1 MVTINDVWK
10 HVSNKIANKVN
21 DPFDELFASV
31 IPIDSDGTFL
41 DLISSDCEEY
51 EGDSYVMLRRLLRKT
66 DLFPT
71 GGFAYLCPAKMSIAK
86 TEEEAITLRARALAG
101 DDQRRKVLMLALIH
115 PVGINESTGMPAD
128 LVMENGI
135 YWLDTNEF
143 QEFPTTVNGQR
154 DGEVEQGALPMAL
167 GALALKCA
175 LDNGSLGEIGMR
187 LNNALTMAEK
197 SLSEAEAV
205 FESLRDN

>member
-31 IPIDSDGTFL
+31 IPIDSDGNFL
-41 DLISSDCEEY
+41 GLIDSNCEEY

-66 DLFPT
+66 HLFPT
-71 GGFAYLCPAKMSIAK
+71 GGFVYMCPAKISIAK
-86 TEEEAITLRARALAG
+86 TAEEATTLRARALAG
-101 DDQRRKVLMLALIH
+101 DDQRRKVLMLSLVH
-115 PVGINESTGMPAD
+115 PIGVNEETGMPAD
-128 LVMENGI
+128 VVMENGI

-143 QEFPTTVNGQR
+143 QEFPPTVNGQR
-154 DGEVEQGALPMAL
+154 DGEEDQGALPMAL

-175 LDNGSLGEIGMR
+175 IDNGSLGEIGMR
-187 LNNALTMAEK
+187 LNNALTLAEK
-197 SLSEAEAV
+197 SLAEAESI